1 MRKKILSDIFQ
12 YSSSQFLSQFVG
24 FFTAVFL
31 RSFLGPVYMGVWSML
46 KVIIEYANMSNLGT
60 ISTVTYKWP
69 ILKGQSQDDEA
80 ENLKNIVFNFV
91 TFTIFICSLSV
102 LIYALAFK
110 QTLSKE
116 IFIGLISISILLMA
130 QRIYTYYLLLLRVN
144 KDFTILSK
152 SIIFD
157 AIAHLSLV
165 ILIVS
170 RFKLYGLFFVAVSM
184 PILNILFI
192 RRYVTFGLKYSFNL
206 RGIRP
211 YLRYGF
217 PLFISGIL
225 HLVLHN
231 IDRIMIVKILG
242 VEQLGFYSIALM
254 AKSYGMGLSTNL
266 GIVIQPYYLGS
277 VGKKDI
283 AEPVKSA
290 LGYAQISSYF
300 VSVMLSIVFIVAP
313 TFVVYVLPDFVPG
326 ISALKIFLLTVF
338 FLSILTYL
346 NNLLVISE
354 RRVWIMW
361 IMFAAILV
369 NVVCNLWFISIG
381 WGINGVAFATAISAF
396 FAFFMT
402 SICALMHFENLFNI
416 VKFFV
421 KVMFPLFYCI
431 FILKVLEAFVMS
443 QNLILEVVLRALLFI
458 LLICPLVLY
467 LNKKTRIVNTILEM
481 FFEKIK
487 TLKNG

>member
-1 MRKKILSDIFQ
+1 
-12 YSSSQFLSQFVG
+12 VG

-31 RSFLGPVYMGVWSML
+31 RSFLGPVYMGIWSML
-46 KVIIEYANMSNLGT
+46 KVVIEYANMSNLGT
-60 ISTVTYKWP
+60 ISTVSYKWP
-69 ILKGQSQDDEA
+69 ILKGQSKDDEA
-80 ENLKNIVFNFV
+80 ENLKDIVFNFV
-91 TFTIFICSLSV
+91 TFTIFICSLGV
-102 LIYALAFK
+102 LIYALIFR
-110 QTLSKE
+110 QTLSRE
-116 IFIGLISISILLMA
+116 VFIGLISISILLMA
-130 QRIYTYYLLLLRVN
+130 QRVYTYYLLLLRVN

-152 SIIFD
+152 SVVFD
-157 AIAHLSLV
+157 AIAHLCLV

-170 RFKLYGLFFVAVSM
+170 RFELYGLFFVAVLM
-184 PILNILFI
+184 PILNVLFI
-192 RRYVTFGLKYSFNL
+192 RRYVTFDLKYSFNL
-206 RGIRP
+206 RGIKP
-211 YLRYGF
+211 YIRFGF

-254 AKSYGMGLSTNL
+254 AKNYGMGLSTNL
-266 GIVIQPYYLGS
+266 GIVIQPYYLGG
-277 VGKKDI
+277 VGKKDFTD
-283 AEPVKSA
+283 PVKTA
-290 LGYAQISSYF
+290 LGYAQISAYF
-300 VSVMLSIVFIVAP
+300 MSIMLSLVFIAAP
-313 TFVVYVLPDFVPG
+313 TFVAYALSDFVPG
-326 ISALKIFLLTVF
+326 ISALKIFLLTIF
-338 FLSILTYL
+338 FLSILSYL

-361 IMFAAILV
+361 IMLTAILV
-369 NVVCNLWFISIG
+369 NVVCNLWFINIG
-381 WGINGVAFATAISAF
+381 WGINGVAFSTAISAF
-396 FAFFMT
+396 LAFSVT
-402 SICALMHFENLFNI
+402 SIYALMHSESLFNI